1 MSRGFSGFPNTRKR
15 NDEGDGDEDEFN
27 DDDIAH
33 LIKSYNNHIYFY
45 APVNDKT
52 ALALNMTIN
61 EVTNKV
67 MKNCVD
73 FEMCPN
79 IYLHI
84 NSGGG
89 EVNAALSTVDTIR
102 NNKIP
107 IVSVIEGSAASAATL
122 ISMVCHERHIHK
134 HAMMLIHQISG
145 GFWGKMEEFKDEMK
159 NMKQTMKII
168 MKIYKKYGKIPDEKL
183 SELLKKDIWWKSKKC
198 LKMGLVDKVID

>member
-1 MSRGFSGFPNTRKR
+1 MPRGFSGFHNTRSR
-15 NDEGDGDEDEFN
+15 NDEGDEEN
-27 DDDIAH
+27 DDFSEDDIAH
-33 LIKSYNNHIYFY
+33 LIKSFNNHIYFY

-52 ALALNMTIN
+52 ALALNMTIS

-67 MKNCVD
+67 MKNYVD
-73 FEMCPN
+73 FDMSPN

-107 IVSVIEGSAASAATL
+107 IVSIIEGSAASAATL

-168 MKIYKKYGKIPDEKL
+168 IKIYKEYGKIPDEKL
-183 SELLKKDIWWKSKKC
+183 NELLKKDIWWKSKKC
-198 LKMGLVDKVID
+198 LKMGLVDKVI

>member
-1 MSRGFSGFPNTRKR
+1 MPSGFSGFPVTRKR
-15 NDEGDGDEDEFN
+15 NDDGDEDEFN
-27 DDDIAH
+27 DDDISH

-73 FEMCPN
+73 FETCPN

>member
-1 MSRGFSGFPNTRKR
+1 MSRGFSGFPITRKR
-15 NDEGDGDEDEFN
+15 NDDGDGDEDVF
-27 DDDIAH
+27 DADDIAH

-107 IVSVIEGSAASAATL
+107 IVSIIEGSAASAATL
-122 ISMVCHERHIHK
+122 ISIVCHERHIHK

-168 MKIYKKYGKIPDEKL
+168 IKIYKKYGKIPEEKL
-183 SELLKKDIWWKSKKC
+183 NELLKKDIWWKSKKC
-198 LKMGLVDKVID
+198 LKMGLVDKIID

>member
-1 MSRGFSGFPNTRKR
+1 MTKGFSGFPITRKQ
-15 NDEGDGDEDEFN
+15 NDDGDGDEDVF
-27 DDDIAH
+27 DADDIAH

-107 IVSVIEGSAASAATL
+107 IVSIIEGSAASAATL
-122 ISMVCHERHIHK
+122 ISIVCHERQIHK

-198 LKMGLVDKVID
+198 LKMGLVDKIID